1 MTAPSDRG
9 SEDMSQATVID
20 EQSRALIDG
29 VAATLR
35 RFERD
40 AAGASAEPAGAARR
54 LETFQRALARAL
66 QAAHLETC
74 QELSLGESG

>member
-1 MTAPSDRG
+1 MA
-9 SEDMSQATVID
+9 QATVIVGTPH
-20 EQSRALIDG
+20 SRALVDG
-29 VAATLR
+29 VASTLR

-40 AAGASAEPAGAARR
+40 AAEASTEPAGAAARR

-66 QAAHLETC
+66 QAAHLETV

>member
-1 MTAPSDRG
+1 
-9 SEDMSQATVID
+9 MSQATVVVGTA
-20 EQSRALIDG
+20 QSRALVDG

-40 AAGASAEPAGAARR
+40 AASDALAAARR

-66 QAAHLETC
+66 QAAHRETC

>member
-1 MTAPSDRG
+1 M
-9 SEDMSQATVID
+9 SEATVVVGTA
-20 EQSRALIDG
+20 QSRALIDG

-40 AAGASAEPAGAARR
+40 AASDAVAAARR

-66 QAAHLETC
+66 QAAHRETS